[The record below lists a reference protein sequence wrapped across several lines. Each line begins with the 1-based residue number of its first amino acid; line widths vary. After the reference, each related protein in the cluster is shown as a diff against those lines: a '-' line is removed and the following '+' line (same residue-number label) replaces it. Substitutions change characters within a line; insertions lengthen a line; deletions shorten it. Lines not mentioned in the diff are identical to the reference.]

1 MRAPYRAVD
10 IATLN
15 GVLTSVQQL
24 RDAVDLENEMAKETK
39 KVAGIDT
46 GWFGSMR
53 FAPSH
58 LGNPPKMIR
67 YGSAHV

>member
-1 MRAPYRAVD
+1 
-10 IATLN
+10 
-15 GVLTSVQQL
+15 VQQL